1 MKRFWALWFIT
12 FTALLGCGGS
22 GSTSSQEQIV
32 KISTILVPLYS
43 YPADANHREHH
54 QRLAQLRSQKEIIV
68 IINPN
73 SGPGVIKDQAF
84 ENIINTYKAS
94 GKRVLGY
101 VSTDYTHRDQQEV
114 IADIERY
121 LDFYPQVD
129 GFFLDEVSNELRDF
143 EYYRQIYNYVKGIGN
158 FMVVINPGARVPQEY
173 YSVADKVVAFE
184 NSLSFLY
191 DRYALTRANPKD
203 CFLVY
208 GVRDTAQARELLS
221 YLTSHGASCAYAV
234 DEDPPSWFELSPY
247 MNVLL
252 E

>member
-1 MKRFWALWFIT
+1 MKRFWAVWFIT
-12 FTALLGCGGS
+12 FTTLLGCGGS
-22 GSTSSQEQIV
+22 GSTSFQEQTLG
-32 KISTILVPLYS
+32 ISTILVPLYS
-43 YPADANHREHH
+43 YPADVNYREHH
-54 QRLAQLRSQKEIIV
+54 QRLAQLRSQKDIIV
-68 IINPN
+68 IINPD
-73 SGPGVIKDQAF
+73 SGPGVIKDKEF
-84 ENIINTYKAS
+84 ENIISMYKAS

-101 VSTDYTHRDQQEV
+101 VSTDYARRDQQGV

-143 EYYRQIYNYVKGIGN
+143 EYYRQIYNYVKGLGN

-173 YSVADKVVAFE
+173 YGVADKVVAFE
-184 NSLSFLY
+184 DRLSFLY
-191 DRYALTRANPKD
+191 DGYGLMGAKEKD

-208 GVRDTAQARELLS
+208 GVRDAGQARELLS
-221 YLTSHGASCAYAV
+221 YLTSRGASCAYAV